1 VVQRQRPEGLFALPP
16 KSAARLLTDYP
27 RTTET
32 FGARCNRTTSL
43 DIEIK
48 GEISMPLTR
57 DKIVGHDRERLA
69 FTFLMLNG
77 NEAIECRISE
87 AAMDALA
94 GERGRQTTARQAQ
107 FLAHRDAIEQ
117 IASDL
122 FDVSPNVKGYV
133 IRIFTKHVPKKPVM
147 PDSNVTD

>member
-1 VVQRQRPEGLFALPP
+1 
-16 KSAARLLTDYP
+16 
-27 RTTET
+27 
-32 FGARCNRTTSL
+32 
-43 DIEIK
+43 
-48 GEISMPLTR
+48 MPLAR

-77 NEAIECRISE
+77 NEPVECRISE

-94 GERGRQTTARQAQ
+94 GERGSQTTARQTQ

-122 FDVSPNVKGYV
+122 FDASPNIKGYV
-133 IRIFTKHVPKKPVM
+133 VRIFTKHVSKTRAVPGIIEAASSL
-147 PDSNVTD
+147 DHVTRDGSSATNASDGTQTQTVAE

>member
-1 VVQRQRPEGLFALPP
+1 
-16 KSAARLLTDYP
+16 
-27 RTTET
+27 
-32 FGARCNRTTSL
+32 
-43 DIEIK
+43 
-48 GEISMPLTR
+48 MPLTR
-57 DKIVGHDRERLA
+57 DKIVGHDRERLV

-77 NEAIECRISE
+77 DEPVECQISE

-107 FLAHRDAIEQ
+107 FLAYRDAIEQ

-133 IRIFTKHVPKKPVM
+133 IRIFTKHVPKKRVM
-147 PDSNVTD
+147 LDSNVTD

>member
-1 VVQRQRPEGLFALPP
+1 
-16 KSAARLLTDYP
+16 
-27 RTTET
+27 
-32 FGARCNRTTSL
+32 L

-48 GEISMPLTR
+48 GISMPLTS

-77 NEAIECRISE
+77 NEPIECRISE

-94 GERGRQTTARQAQ
+94 GERGRQTTVRQAQ

-122 FDVSPNVKGYV
+122 FDVSPNIKGYV
-133 IRIFTKHVPKKPVM
+133 IRIFTKHLPEKRVGPTAMGTIEAPLSFRL
-147 PDSNVTD
+147 PAQR

>member
-1 VVQRQRPEGLFALPP
+1 LE
-16 KSAARLLTDYP
+16 
-27 RTTET
+27 
-32 FGARCNRTTSL
+32 
-43 DIEIK
+43 IEIK
-48 GEISMPLTR
+48 GVISMPLTR

-69 FTFLMLNG
+69 FAFLMLNG
-77 NEAIECRISE
+77 NEPIECRISE

-94 GERGRQTTARQAQ
+94 GERGRQTTARQEQ

-133 IRIFTKHVPKKPVM
+133 IRIFTKHIPKKRIA

>member
-1 VVQRQRPEGLFALPP
+1 
-16 KSAARLLTDYP
+16 
-27 RTTET
+27 
-32 FGARCNRTTSL
+32 
-43 DIEIK
+43 
-48 GEISMPLTR
+48 MPLTR
-57 DKIVGHDRERLA
+57 DKIVGHDRERLT

-77 NEAIECRISE
+77 NEPIECRISE

-94 GERGRQTTARQAQ
+94 GERGRQTTVRQEQ

-133 IRIFTKHVPKKPVM
+133 IRIFTKHVPEKRVV
-147 PDSNVTD
+147 PDNNAAA

>member
-1 VVQRQRPEGLFALPP
+1 M
-16 KSAARLLTDYP
+16 
-27 RTTET
+27 
-32 FGARCNRTTSL
+32 

-48 GEISMPLTR
+48 GISMPLTR
-57 DKIVGHDRERLA
+57 DKIVGHDSERLA

-77 NEAIECRISE
+77 NVPIECRISE

-94 GERGRQTTARQAQ
+94 GERGRQTTVRQAQ

-122 FDVSPNVKGYV
+122 FDVSPNIKGYV
-133 IRIFTKHVPKKPVM
+133 IRIFTKHLPEKRVV
-147 PDSNVTD
+147 PDSDVDD

>member
-1 VVQRQRPEGLFALPP
+1 
-16 KSAARLLTDYP
+16 
-27 RTTET
+27 
-32 FGARCNRTTSL
+32 
-43 DIEIK
+43 
-48 GEISMPLTR
+48 MPLKR
-57 DKIVGHDRERLA
+57 DGIVGHDRERLA

-77 NEAIECRISE
+77 NEPIKCRISE

-122 FDVSPNVKGYV
+122 FDASPNVKGYV
-133 IRIFTKHVPKKPVM
+133 IRIFTKHVPEKRVVPEGAST
-147 PDSNVTD
+147 PSASRPEISEIE

>member
-1 VVQRQRPEGLFALPP
+1 
-16 KSAARLLTDYP
+16 
-27 RTTET
+27 
-32 FGARCNRTTSL
+32 L

-48 GEISMPLTR
+48 GVISMPLTR
-57 DKIVGHDRERLA
+57 GKIVGHYRERLA

-107 FLAHRDAIEQ
+107 FLAYRDAIEQ

-122 FDVSPNVKGYV
+122 FDVSPKVKGYV

-147 PDSNVTD
+147 LDSNVTE

>member
-1 VVQRQRPEGLFALPP
+1 
-16 KSAARLLTDYP
+16 
-27 RTTET
+27 
-32 FGARCNRTTSL
+32 L

-48 GEISMPLTR
+48 GVISMPLTR

-107 FLAHRDAIEQ
+107 FLAYRDAIEQ

-122 FDVSPNVKGYV
+122 FDVSPKVKGYV

>member
-1 VVQRQRPEGLFALPP
+1 
-16 KSAARLLTDYP
+16 
-27 RTTET
+27 
-32 FGARCNRTTSL
+32 L

-48 GEISMPLTR
+48 GVISMPLTR
-57 DKIVGHDRERLA
+57 DKIVGHDRERWA

-133 IRIFTKHVPKKPVM
+133 IRIFTKHVPKKRVM
-147 PDSNVTD
+147 LDSNVTD

>member
-1 VVQRQRPEGLFALPP
+1 
-16 KSAARLLTDYP
+16 
-27 RTTET
+27 
-32 FGARCNRTTSL
+32 
-43 DIEIK
+43 
-48 GEISMPLTR
+48 MPLAR

-77 NEAIECRISE
+77 NEPIECRISE

-94 GERGRQTTARQAQ
+94 GERGSQTTDRQAQ

-122 FDVSPNVKGYV
+122 FDASPNVQGYV
-133 IRIFTKHVPKKPVM
+133 VRIFTKHVPKTRAAPNSETASSLDHVKRDGSSATNASDGTQTQTVAE
-147 PDSNVTD
+147 